1 MMGAAGDGDDEAAGG
16 FGESLATA
24 ARAIIADARNALS
37 DQKLSEA
44 EQVHEVRKAFK
55 RWRALMRLLS
65 RPLGPSADQMR
76 GEARDLMRALSGSRD
91 GQAALDALADLRKA
105 DLPISP
111 TSART
116 IEGRLAKVRGEV
128 EAANFTPELRQRL
141 NDYRA
146 PRKIACPSA
155 PCESAALTA

>member
-76 GEARDLMRALSGSRD
+76 GE
-91 GQAALDALADLRKA
+91 
-105 DLPISP
+105 
-111 TSART
+111 
-116 IEGRLAKVRGEV
+116 V